1 MHLSRN
7 RDFCSRKSGEGGG
20 THDVSYQGKELWVEG
35 RMGEVDTMEENN
47 MRTTTIDGKTQQHK
61 EKAQLTNSK
70 QVPSLHFSANIRT
83 TLSE

>member
-1 MHLSRN
+1 MEKESGHMMFLIKGRN
-7 RDFCSRKSGEGGG
+7 F
-20 THDVSYQGKELWVEG
+20 ELRVEWE
-35 RMGEVDTMEENN
+35 RVDTMEENN

-70 QVPSLHFSANIRT
+70 QVPSLHFSANICT

>member
-1 MHLSRN
+1 
-7 RDFCSRKSGEGGG
+7 
-20 THDVSYQGKELWVEG
+20 
-35 RMGEVDTMEENN
+35 MGEVDTMEENN
-47 MRTTTIDGKTQQHK
+47 MRTTTIDGKTQQRK

>member
-1 MHLSRN
+1 MHLLRN
-7 RDFCSRKSGEGGG
+7 REKVEKEGGHMMLLIKG
-20 THDVSYQGKELWVEG
+20 RNFELRVVWE
-35 RMGEVDTMEENN
+35 RVDTMEENT

-70 QVPSLHFSANIRT
+70 QVPSLHFSANICT

>member
-1 MHLSRN
+1 MHLLRN
-7 RDFCSRKSGEGGG
+7 REKVEKEGGHMMLPIKG
-20 THDVSYQGKELWVEG
+20 RNFELRVVWE
-35 RMGEVDTMEENN
+35 RVDTMEENT

-70 QVPSLHFSANIRT
+70 QVPSLHFSANICT